1 MNVPGQSSKR
11 PFVVDLHADLLWR
24 SEIKGKDPWKD
35 CPGEMLD
42 LPRMLAGGPS
52 LQLFTLYTPG
62 EHKGAAATAYARKL
76 HAMWTDFVARGGGR
90 LRWAKSRADI
100 LAAPA
105 DGLTGLLSMEGASPL
120 AGDLAL
126 LDEFHSMGV
135 RSLGL
140 THNPRNEAGD
150 GCMIPAA
157 ERRGL
162 TAFGR
167 ALVRRCA
174 ELGVLLDV
182 AHIAPEGFRDLMDE
196 VAKCPSPPPVV
207 STHTGVMA
215 LTKHA
220 RNLEDAQL
228 RELAATGG
236 LAGVTCYPPHV
247 RIDGRP
253 DSVENALDHLEHI
266 ASICGR
272 DHVAVG
278 ADLDGF
284 DPPGLPGGADSPAVY
299 GMIEAGLLA
308 RGWARDHVDL
318 ALGGNARRVLAA
330 VLR

>member
-1 MNVPGQSSKR
+1 LKR
-11 PFVVDLHADLLWR
+11 PAAFVADLHADLLWR
-24 SEIKGKDPWKD
+24 SELTGKDPWSD
-35 CPGEMLD
+35 CPAEMLD

-62 EHKGAAATAYARKL
+62 EHRGEAATAYALKL
-76 HAMWTDFVARGGGR
+76 YAMWTSWVERGAGR
-90 LRWAKSRADI
+90 LRWVRSRAD
-100 LAAPA
+100 LLRAEAG
-105 DGLTGLLSMEGASPL
+105 GLSGILSMEGASPL
-120 AGDLAL
+120 RGEISL
-126 LDEFHSMGV
+126 LDDFYSRGV

-150 GCMIPAA
+150 GCMIPVA

-162 TAFGR
+162 TEFGR

-182 AHIAPEGFRDLMDE
+182 AHLAPEGFRDLMDE
-196 VAKCPSPPPVV
+196 AARCPSPPPVV
-207 STHTGVMA
+207 STHTGTMA

-228 RELAATGG
+228 RELAASGG
-236 LAGVTCYPPHV
+236 LAGITLYPPHV
-247 RIDGRP
+247 RREGRP
-253 DSVENALDHLEHI
+253 DTLANALDHAEHI
-266 ASICGR
+266 AEICGVE
-272 DHVAVG
+272 HVAVG

-284 DPPGLPGGADSPAVY
+284 DPPGLPGGADTPTCYAL
-299 GMIEAGLLA
+299 IEAGLLA
-308 RGWARDHVDL
+308 RGWRQADVDL

>member
-1 MNVPGQSSKR
+1 LSR
-11 PFVVDLHADLLWR
+11 PAAFVADLHADLLWR
-24 SEIKGKDPWKD
+24 TEQKGKEPWSA
-35 CPGEMLD
+35 CEGEMLD
-42 LPRMLAGGPS
+42 LPRMLAHGPS

-62 EHKGAAATAYARKL
+62 EHKGAAATAYARKV
-76 HAMWTDFVARGGGR
+76 HAIWSDLVERGAGR
-90 LRWAKSRADI
+90 LGWVRSRDE
-100 LAAPA
+100 LLRAPS
-105 DGLTGLLSMEGASPL
+105 DGLSGLLSMEGASPL

-126 LDEFHSMGV
+126 LDEFFALGV

-162 TAFGR
+162 TDFGR

-182 AHIAPEGFRDLMDE
+182 AHLAPEGFRDLMDE
-196 VAKCPSPPPVV
+196 AARCPSPPPVV
-207 STHTGVMA
+207 STHTGAMA
-215 LTKHA
+215 VTRHA

-228 RELAATGG
+228 RELAQSGG

-247 RIDGRP
+247 RREGRP
-253 DSVENALDHLEHI
+253 DTLANALDHLDHMAEV
-266 ASICGR
+266 CGIE
-272 DHVAVG
+272 HVAIG

-284 DPPGLPGGADSPAVY
+284 DPPGLPDGADTPSVY
-299 GMIEAGLLA
+299 ALIEAGLLA
-308 RGWARDHVDL
+308 RGWRREHVDL
-318 ALGGNARRVLAA
+318 ALGGNARRVLLL